1 MVLFCIA
8 SVVASALDRLGAE
21 GRALYKQACKKGKV
35 RIDHVLID
43 VMGEEEAGK
52 SCLSDS
58 IMDKP
63 YVPSQSSTKG
73 VKMNTIVRR
82 AVGHN
87 AEWKEVNDEERHA
100 VIDRLFAKGYVLRK
114 NERATAQPTTQ
125 LRESEKATA
134 HPLPEQHKERQ
145 SEPGFFTRIFR
156 RFWPSQSALTSD
168 AMKKQD
174 HQSQISS
181 EGVPISTMGFEEF
194 KSAQVLNEEVAKVIS
209 LMEEN
214 AEEFRKCEEM
224 VVINMMD
231 RGGQDQYLAIHAAL
245 TADSSYNASVCL
257 FVLDGSKPLDETV
270 TESKF
275 RLAGGGEIKQKRD
288 VATTG
293 AHLIRHWDA
302 AVDASRPY
310 DADLPPQFLGMKHVK
325 RPPATFMIATR
336 KDKTKGKHS
345 HVNALERNIQQI
357 VSEEMFGHHVV
368 ASGRNPYTAL
378 FHVDNTRSGAGNP
391 DPTVVEIREIIV
403 EMTREFWKEQPL
415 TPLPWAMLDKG
426 LGRLAMSKCKVI
438 AFKDVCTLAKRVCD
452 IASDEECR
460 EALRYL
466 CSLGTICYYHDVPGL
481 SDKVLPNTQWVANVL
496 SVFVTVLDYTCFPL
510 YLWHHLH
517 NLQEEG
523 LMAWELAEHL
533 LQEAEVEKADYIT
546 LLILL
551 QLFNVISPA
560 LLMAPA
566 DAAVKP
572 GQNFFVP
579 SMVAKEFINN
589 KEPAYRSAICSS
601 SCPPP
606 LFLAPKGSSAFLKP
620 LFYRLISRLVAKYN
634 SKPILTRNQV
644 LLHLP
649 GNLELELFYT
659 TKAVIATVYPFD
671 SSDLPS
677 QNIIRRSCV
686 NARVHLVQELTLA
699 KRRGMDGFQFEL
711 CVHST
716 TNPESPEVVFE
727 EIACLDHYPTHR
739 TLVTRK
745 GHRIR
750 PPHQLDLWYTVKG
763 STSSE
768 AIPLSVERVLAG
780 NTSLRKPLS
789 KVTQLVIR
797 HGQNQWYAF
806 GVALG
811 YTAAEIESIC
821 SNKSTDAERLLA
833 MMHQRTGKIGQKKMD
848 RELLEA
854 CKNLPSPIYGT
865 VEDQL

>member
-35 RIDHVLID
+35 RINHVLID

-63 YVPSQSSTKG
+63 YVPNQSSTKG

-114 NERATAQPTTQ
+114 NEKATAQPTPQ
-125 LRESEKATA
+125 LRKSEKATA
-134 HPLPEQHKERQ
+134 HPITEQHKERQ
-145 SEPGFFTRIFR
+145 SEPGLFTRIFR

-174 HQSQISS
+174 HQSQMTS

-194 KSAQVLNEEVAKVIS
+194 KSAQVLNEEVAAVIS

-214 AEEFRKCEEM
+214 AEEFRKCEDM

-293 AHLIRHWDA
+293 AHLIRHWAA

-336 KDKTKGKHS
+336 KDKTKGKHNYI
-345 HVNALERNIQQI
+345 NALERNIQQI
-357 VSEEMFGHHVV
+357 VSEEMFGHHVM
-368 ASGRNPYTAL
+368 ASGRNPYTVP
-378 FHVDNTRSGAGNP
+378 FHVDNTRSGTGSP
-391 DPTVVEIREIIV
+391 DPTVAEIKDIIV

-426 LGRLAMSKCKVI
+426 LGMLAMSKYKVI
-438 AFKDVCTLAKRVCD
+438 AFRDVCTLAKRVCD
-452 IASDEECR
+452 IASDDECR
-460 EALRYL
+460 QALRYL
-466 CSLGTICYYHDVPGL
+466 CSLGSICYYHDIPGL

-496 SVFVTVLDYTCFPL
+496 SVFVTVLHRTCIPL
-510 YLWHHLH
+510 SLWHHLD

-533 LQEAEVEKADYIT
+533 LKEAEVEEADYST

-560 LLMAPA
+560 LLTATA
-566 DAAVKP
+566 DDTVKP
-572 GQNFFVP
+572 RQNFFVP
-579 SMVAKEFINN
+579 SMVVKDVINDQ
-589 KEPAYRSAICSS
+589 PAYRSAICSS
-601 SCPPP
+601 SSPPP
-606 LFLAPKGSSAFLKP
+606 LFLVPKGLSAFLKP
-620 LFYRLISRLVAKYN
+620 LFYRLISRLLCKYT

-644 LLHLP
+644 VLHLP
-649 GNLELELFYT
+649 GCLELELAYT
-659 TKAVIATVYPFD
+659 TKAVIATVYPV
-671 SSDLPS
+671 SPSNLPS
-677 QNIIRRSCV
+677 QDIIRQSCV
-686 NARVHLVQELTLA
+686 DARVHLGQELTLA

-711 CVHST
+711 CVHAT

-727 EIACLDHYPTHR
+727 ELACLDHYPTHP

-745 GHRIR
+745 GHQIL
-750 PPHQLDLWYTVKG
+750 PPNQLDLWYPAN
-763 STSSE
+763 SE
-768 AIPLSVERVLAG
+768 AIPLSGATVLTDKSMS
-780 NTSLRKPLS
+780 NVMRT
-789 KVTQLVIR
+789 VIR
-797 HGQNQWYAF
+797 HGQSQWFSF
-806 GVALG
+806 GIALG
-811 YTAAEIESIC
+811 FTVAEIESACFDKPLHSEKLSAII
-821 SNKSTDAERLLA
+821 
-833 MMHQRTGKIGQKKMD
+833 HQRIEKIGEKKTAN
-848 RELLEA
+848 ELLEA
-854 CKNLPSPIYGT
+854 CKSLPRPIYGI
-865 VEDQL
+865 VKQQLDN